1 MQRYGKIL
9 VFHFFFITFLFC
21 FLNIFKN
28 SVWSGMEDW
37 GKVFW
42 NHVVRKR

>member
-1 MQRYGKIL
+1 MQRYEKIL
-9 VFHFFFITFLFC
+9 VFRFFFITFLFC
-21 FLNIFKN
+21 LVNIFKN

>member
-1 MQRYGKIL
+1 MQRYGEIL

-28 SVWSGMEDW
+28 SVWSGMKDW
-37 GKVFW
+37 GKVLLDY
-42 NHVVRKR
+42 VVRMR